1 MGEVVV
7 AREADVARSRTSHLR
22 QRSRMLL
29 ADRGAGIGLAFIA
42 ALIMTAALAPLIA
55 PFAPTAQDVMSSL
68 QPPSLKH
75 LFGTDDFGR
84 DVFSRIVYGTRP
96 ALIIGL
102 CSVLFACCLGTPLGL
117 AAGFLGG
124 WLDTAVSGVVDVL
137 LSFPTLLLAIMV
149 VTLAGSGLPVVVVAI
164 GFAQLPIF
172 VRLARGS
179 ALVIREL
186 DYVAASR
193 TFGAGRLRILRRHVL
208 PNALGPLI
216 VMATLGIAG
225 AIREE
230 AGLSFLGLGVQPP
243 SPSWGNLIRDGVNNI
258 LDAPWLALAP
268 GLLLTASVLAF
279 NLVGDAVRDILDPR
293 DITGEAA
300 MRRERR

>member
-1 MGEVVV
+1 MAEISAANETLP
-7 AREADVARSRTSHLR
+7 ARPALSRR
-22 QRSRMLL
+22 WRRWNMLL
-29 ADRGAGIGLAFIA
+29 TDPAAGLGIAFIV
-42 ALIMTAALAPLIA
+42 ALVLIAILAPLIA
-55 PFAPTAQDVMSSL
+55 PFSPTSQNVVSAL
-68 QPPSLKH
+68 QPPSFAH

-102 CSVLFACCLGTPLGL
+102 CSVLFASCVGTPVGL
-117 AAGFLGG
+117 AAGFFGG
-124 WLDTAVSGVVDVL
+124 WLDTVVSGAVDVL
-137 LSFPTLLLAIMV
+137 LSFPTLLLAILV
-149 VTLAGSGLPVVVVAI
+149 VTLAGSGIPVVIVAI

-186 DYVAASR
+186 GYVAASR
-193 TFGAGRLRILRRHVL
+193 TFGAGPLRILQRHVL

-279 NLVGDAVRDILDPR
+279 NLVGNSVRDILDPR
-293 DITGEAA
+293 DISGEAA
-300 MRRERR
+300 VPRERR

>member
-1 MGEVVV
+1 MAEILVAGEPTP
-7 AREADVARSRTSHLR
+7 ARPALSRRRRRWS
-22 QRSRMLL
+22 MLL
-29 ADRGAGIGLAFIA
+29 ADRAASVGIALIA
-42 ALIMTAALAPLIA
+42 ALVLTAVLAPLIA
-55 PFAPTAQDVMSSL
+55 PDTPTAQDVAL
-68 QPPSLKH
+68 ALRPPSFTH
-75 LFGTDDFGR
+75 LLGTDDFGR

-102 CSVLFACCLGTPLGL
+102 CSVLFASCVGTPIGL

-124 WLDTAVSGVVDVL
+124 WLDTAVSGAVDVL
-137 LSFPTLLLAIMV
+137 LSFPTLLLAILI
-149 VTLAGSGLPVVVVAI
+149 VTLAGSGVPVVIVAI

-186 DYVAASR
+186 GYVAASR
-193 TFGAGRLRILRRHVL
+193 TFGAGPVRILRRHVL

-243 SPSWGNLIRDGVNNI
+243 NPSWGNLIRDGVNNI

-268 GLLLTASVLAF
+268 GLLLMASVLAF
-279 NLVGDAVRDILDPR
+279 NMVGDAVRDILDPHNLSS
-293 DITGEAA
+293 EAA
-300 MRRERR
+300 VPKERR